1 MRLLSIIILCSV
13 VLIAAI
19 AVPSQ
24 ATNAPAKPEASN
36 AVKCWAYSDA
46 DVFFRSISADDKA
59 AYVTTDKGSVIAVGA
74 ANGERLWRADFGGE
88 VVSNIAVGPDRIA
101 IATRPADS
109 SDTAKTATL
118 RVLSKETGIL
128 AWKAEIDGA
137 GKIFLKTAPDTI
149 VAAASS
155 GEVSAFDLTSGALKW
170 KLTFAG
176 GLSTAPVLDDPL
188 LAFATGD
195 SRLVGVT
202 LTGGESRF
210 SIELKRQAKTL
221 VFDDNEIYAGDS
233 RGEVM
238 RLEAANGSDPK
249 WKYRAGAQIGKLIEN
264 DGELLAASFDNFLY
278 SIDRASGR
286 VNWKLRLPARV
297 LGAAAM
303 DAKRLFVLVE
313 NGKIAMVV
321 SADTGRIES
330 QVDLGEAPIATTAD
344 GSHTFVL
351 SPVSLSA
358 YGSGQCSK

>member
-1 MRLLSIIILCSV
+1 MRILSIIILCAV

-36 AVKCWAYSDA
+36 AVKCWSFADA
-46 DVFFRSISADDKA
+46 DVFFRSVAADDKA
-59 AYVTTDKGSVIAVGA
+59 AYVSTDKGSVIAVGA
-74 ANGERLWRADFGGE
+74 ANGERLWRAEFGGE

-128 AWKAEIDGA
+128 VWKAEIDGA
-137 GKIFLKTAPDTI
+137 GEIFLKTAPDTI

-155 GEVSAFDLTSGALKW
+155 GEVSAFDLRAETLKW

-176 GLSTAPVLDDPL
+176 GLSTAPVLDDTL

-202 LTGGESRF
+202 LAGGESRF
-210 SIELKRQAKTL
+210 SIGLKRPAKTV

-233 RGEVM
+233 RGEVV
-238 RLEAANGSDPK
+238 RLEAADGYDAK
-249 WKYRAGAQIGKLIEN
+249 WKYRAGAQIGRLMEN

-297 LGAAAM
+297 LGAATM
-303 DAKRLFVLVE
+303 DSKRLFVLVE

-321 SADTGRIES
+321 SAETGRIDS
-330 QVDLGEAPIATTAD
+330 QVDLGEAPIATAAD

-351 SPVSLSA
+351 SPVSLAA
-358 YGSGQCSK
+358 YGSGTCAK